1 MWTLFGGMNST
12 NSVPSWNILYMIAIL
27 RGAPNERRYRSN

>member
-1 MWTLFGGMNST
+1 MWTLFGGMNSL

-27 RGAPNERRYRSN
+27 RGAPNERR